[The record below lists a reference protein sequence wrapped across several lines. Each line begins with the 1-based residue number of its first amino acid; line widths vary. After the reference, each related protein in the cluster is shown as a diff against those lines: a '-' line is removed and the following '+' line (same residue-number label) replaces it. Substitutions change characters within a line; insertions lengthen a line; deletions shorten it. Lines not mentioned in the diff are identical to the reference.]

1 MCLVTRPCPTLGH
14 PARLLR
20 PQDSPGK
27 NTGVGC
33 YALLQGIFLTQGSN
47 PGLPSCRQILYR
59 LSHQG
64 IIKQTTVNLHNFTA
78 IHTWQINSMHGI
90 TLQTLWLTQ
99 VTVIL
104 SLQCIVRTKDK
115 DFHTAM
121 TNSQE
126 KKKQKPLKI
135 SLKIKLR

>member
-1 MCLVTRPCPTLGH
+1 
-14 PARLLR
+14 
-20 PQDSPGK
+20 
-27 NTGVGC
+27 
-33 YALLQGIFLTQGSN
+33 
-47 PGLPSCRQILYR
+47 
-59 LSHQG
+59 
-64 IIKQTTVNLHNFTA
+64 
-78 IHTWQINSMHGI
+78 MHGI

-104 SLQCIVRTKDK
+104 PLQCIVRTKDK

>member
-1 MCLVTRPCPTLGH
+1 
-14 PARLLR
+14 
-20 PQDSPGK
+20 
-27 NTGVGC
+27 
-33 YALLQGIFLTQGSN
+33 
-47 PGLPSCRQILYR
+47 
-59 LSHQG
+59 
-64 IIKQTTVNLHNFTA
+64 
-78 IHTWQINSMHGI
+78 MHGI

-126 KKKQKPLKI
+126 KKKTKTFKNITKNKTQV
-135 SLKIKLR
+135 IKVLYQLSIDRTCA